1 MYSNNSPNPDFYEPS
16 KKSIQK
22 LQSTIEELKS
32 ANAQLK
38 ARNIMHNEF
47 INIAAHELRSPI
59 QPILGLAKVLQ
70 SRIKDSEQS
79 DLLNAV
85 IKNAKRL
92 QRLTE
97 DILDVTKIENSSLK
111 LNKERFN
118 LYHLLSSSVEDYKNQ
133 IEKHNVSI
141 ELLLEPNNKDLLIEA
156 DRDRLSQVIS
166 NLLSNAIK
174 FTNDGTVSVAVQMK
188 DSSHVIVSVKDTGTG
203 IDPEILPRLFCKFA
217 TISKTGTGLGLF
229 ISKNIIEAHGGNICA
244 ENNKGVQGAT
254 FYVTLP
260 VHAEGYFSTAAD
272 LHKIT
277 DPGSEY
283 EQSKL
288 NF

>member
-1 MYSNNSPNPDFYEPS
+1 MYSNNTPHPELYEPS

-32 ANAQLK
+32 INVQLK
-38 ARNIMHNEF
+38 AHNIMHKEF
-47 INIAAHELRSPI
+47 INIAAHELRTPI
-59 QPILGLAKVLQ
+59 QPILGLTEVLQ

-97 DILDVTKIENSSLK
+97 DILDVTKMENSSLK

-118 LYHLLSSSVEDYKNQ
+118 LYNLLSSNVEDYKSQ
-133 IEKHNVSI
+133 IEKDNVSI
-141 ELLLEPNNKDLLIEA
+141 ELVLEPNNEDLLIEA
-156 DRDRLSQVIS
+156 DRNRLTQVIS

-174 FTNDGTVSVAVQMK
+174 FTNEGTVSVAVQIK
-188 DSSHVIVSVKDTGTG
+188 DSSHVIISVKDTGTG
-203 IDPEILPRLFCKFA
+203 INPEILPRLFSKFA
-217 TISKTGTGLGLF
+217 TLSKTGTGLGLF

-244 ENNKGVQGAT
+244 ENNEGAEGAT
-254 FYVTLP
+254 FYVILP
-260 VHAEGYFSTAAD
+260 VHAEGDFGTAAD
-272 LHKIT
+272 LHKIST
-277 DPGSEY
+277 DPSFEY
-283 EQSKL
+283 E
-288 NF
+288 